1 MDTAL
6 AKISFAVIGDSAAYG
21 VGDTFEDQSPR
32 GWAWFVANNF
42 RMPCQYSNYS
52 RPGAK
57 SDEVRE
63 IQLQRALQDRPDICA
78 VIVGGNDL
86 LRNGFSPER
95 LYNNLKEITLQLLDR
110 GSEVIMVELHDPGLI
125 LKIPELLK
133 RVLRRRVNAAN
144 SVYHRLA
151 EETNIVLIRTR
162 TIPNVHDKANWHVDR
177 MHPGPMGHQ
186 LLANEIC
193 LSLGSRGW
201 PAQAIQIQG
210 GASSSQ
216 IDRWL
221 WMLRKGTPW
230 FLKRSVDLLP
240 VAIFLM
246 AREALSILINSVN
259 KARQNQDVINTY

>member
-21 VGDTFEDQSPR
+21 VGDAFEDQSPR
-32 GWAWFVANNF
+32 GWAWFVANNLQA
-42 RMPCQYSNYS
+42 PCHYSNYS

-63 IQLQRALQDRPDICA
+63 IQLQRALQEQPNICA

-95 LYNNLKEITLQLLDR
+95 LYTNLKAITEQLLDR

-144 SVYHRLA
+144 SVYHRIAA
-151 EETNIVLIRTR
+151 EFNIVLIRTR
-162 TIPNVHDKANWHVDR
+162 KIPNVHDKANWHVDR
-177 MHPGPMGHQ
+177 MHPGPIGHQ

-193 LSLGSRGW
+193 RNLGARGW
-201 PAQAIQIQG
+201 PAQSVEIQG
-210 GASSSQ
+210 GVQSSQ

-240 VAIFLM
+240 VALFLM
-246 AREALSILINSVN
+246 AREALSILFSSVLG
-259 KARQNQDVINTY
+259 APQNQDVMNTY

>member
-1 MDTAL
+1 MNTAL

-21 VGDTFEDQSPR
+21 VGDVFEDQSPR

-42 RMPCQYSNYS
+42 SLPCDYSNHS

-63 IQLQRALQDRPDICA
+63 IQLHRALQDQPDICA

-95 LYNNLKEITLQLLDR
+95 LYLNLKYITTQLLSR
-110 GSEVIMVELHDPGLI
+110 GTEVIMVELHDPGLI

-144 SVYHRLA
+144 AVYHQIA
-151 EETNIVLIRTR
+151 AETNIVLIRTR
-162 TIPNVHDKANWHVDR
+162 KIPNVHDKRNWHVDR
-177 MHPGPMGHQ
+177 MHPGPLGHQ
-186 LLANEIC
+186 LLANEIIRN
-193 LSLGSRGW
+193 LGQRGW
-201 PAQAIQIQG
+201 PACEMKVAG
-210 GASSSQ
+210 TRPTARF
-216 IDRWL
+216 DRWI
-221 WMLRKGTPW
+221 WMLKKGTPW

-240 VAIFLM
+240 VAIYLM
-246 AREALSILINSVN
+246 AREALSLLHWSTSGVSET
-259 KARQNQDVINTY
+259 RDVTNTY